1 MTVCYNKKIVRNIN
15 FLVTGFKDLE
25 KIYKGLENKDE
36 LIFRDKILS
45 KKLDVLIT
53 KTNTLCKI
61 QTANIFKKI
70 ENGNLNVVTTEP
82 TLIIYVDLA
91 KAGNVIHDEMYKY
104 MLTKICKVLKER
116 EQNEKR

>member
-1 MTVCYNKKIVRNIN
+1 MTVCYNKKKVRNIN

-45 KKLDVLIT
+45 KNLDMLIA
-53 KTNTLCKI
+53 KTNTICKI
-61 QTANIFKKI
+61 QTANIFKKN
-70 ENGNLNVVTTEP
+70 ENGDSNAITTEP

-91 KAGNVIHDEMYKY
+91 KTGNIMRDEMYKY